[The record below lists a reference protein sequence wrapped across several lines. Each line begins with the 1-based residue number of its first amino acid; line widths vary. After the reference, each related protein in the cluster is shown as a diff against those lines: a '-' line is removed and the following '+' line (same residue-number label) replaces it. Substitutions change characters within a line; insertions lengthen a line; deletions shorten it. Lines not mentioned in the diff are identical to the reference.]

1 MGNSEDNETA
11 VSGLMITWQELREP
25 IVFGIVGASLALV
38 YFAIAYFGA
47 AVIGAEAQVAS
58 AAAYLILIPVGYYAH
73 RVVTFRSKSRHMVAL
88 PRFIASTC
96 GGIALSWL
104 VPYVAVRMFDAPQWM
119 AFLAV
124 CVVVPATS
132 FAAAADVGVRFV
144 TASVTFTSCA
154 RVVKPLRCSG
164 ARKLSR
170 RRRTTRL

>member
-1 MGNSEDNETA
+1 MSNSEDNETA
-11 VSGLMITWQELREP
+11 VSGLMLTWQELREP

-96 GGIALSWL
+96 GGIALSWV
-104 VPYVAVRMFDAPQWM
+104 VPYMAVRMFDAPQWM

-124 CVVVPATS
+124 CVVIPATS
-132 FAAAADVGVRFV
+132 FALLRMWVFV
-144 TASVTFTSCA
+144 SSP
-154 RVVKPLRCSG
+154 RP
-164 ARKLSR
+164 
-170 RRRTTRL
+170 